1 MEQQPSAHFSL
12 SKAWRIPIVAS
23 MSDYK
28 TIQELKQIDASL
40 AVPFRGIYILRR
52 KNTRTA
58 RNGNPFLSVEFGDSS
73 GSFNA
78 NCFGDSPVFT
88 ACDAAPEGSIIRLS
102 GTTEYYQERF
112 SPKLKAAE
120 VIEASEAADEGVLG
134 QLVEVPPESED
145 ELWAHI
151 VEGIAAIAHPQ
162 LRETV
167 QRVMDETEA
176 QFRTSTA
183 AISMHHA
190 YRHGLLEHTT
200 HMLRACRALLPLYP
214 QVDPDLAIAGII
226 LHDIGKLEEYQ
237 GDFAAKVSRIGTLQ
251 GHVVLGFRIARK
263 AAIQSKLNADL
274 TERLEHIIL
283 SHQGEKEWGAA
294 AMAATPEA
302 VFVSMVDNLDAK
314 MGMVQRVLR
323 NTPEGEE
330 FSEYLAGL
338 QTRVLV
344 TPPDKS

>member
-1 MEQQPSAHFSL
+1 
-12 SKAWRIPIVAS
+12 

-28 TIQELKQIDASL
+28 TVQEVKAIDVNIA
-40 AVPFRGIYILRR
+40 APFRSILILRR
-52 KNTRTA
+52 KTTKMA
-58 RNGNPFLSVEFGDSS
+58 KNGNPFLSVELGDCG

-78 NCFGDSPVFT
+78 NCFGDSEVFQALDPV
-88 ACDAAPEGSIIRLS
+88 PEGSIVRIS
-102 GTTEYYQERF
+102 GKTEYYMERF
-112 SPKLKAAE
+112 SPKLQAAE
-120 VIEASEAADEGVLG
+120 VIETEEAEAEGVLS
-134 QLVEVPPESED
+134 QLIEVPPESED
-145 ELWAHI
+145 ELWGHI
-151 VEGIAAIAHPQ
+151 VEAIAVIEHPQ

-176 QFRTSTA
+176 QFRTWTA
-183 AISMHHA
+183 AINMHHA

-200 HMLRACRALLPLYP
+200 HMVRACRALLPLYP

-226 LHDIGKLEEYQ
+226 LHDIGKLEEYE
-237 GDFAAKVSRIGTLQ
+237 GNFAAKVSRLGTLQ
-251 GHVVLGFRIARK
+251 GHVVLGFRTARK

-323 NTPEGEE
+323 NTPAGEE
-330 FSEYLAGL
+330 FSDYLMGL
-338 QTRVLV
+338 KTRVLV

>member
-1 MEQQPSAHFSL
+1 
-12 SKAWRIPIVAS
+12 
-23 MSDYK
+23 MSEFK
-28 TIQELKQIDASL
+28 TVQELKQLDPNI
-40 AVPFRGIYILRR
+40 AVPFRSMLILRR
-52 KNTRTA
+52 KAMKTA
-58 RNGNPFLSVEFGDSS
+58 KNGNPFLSVELGDAG
-73 GSFNA
+73 GSFTA
-78 NCFGDSPVFT
+78 NCFGDSAVFAT
-88 ACDAAPEGSIIRLS
+88 LEHVVEGAIIRLA
-102 GTTEYYQERF
+102 GKTEYYQDRF
-112 SPKLKAAE
+112 SPRLQAAE
-120 VIEASEAADEGVLG
+120 EVDAAEAEAEGVLG

-151 VEGIAAIAHPQ
+151 EEAIAAIGHPQ
-162 LRETV
+162 LNETV
-167 QRVMDETEA
+167 RRVMDEIGP

-200 HMLRACRALLPLYP
+200 HMVRAARALLPLYP
-214 QVDPDLAIAGII
+214 QVDADLAIAGIL

-251 GHVVLGFRIARK
+251 GHVVLGFRTARK
-263 AAIQSKLNADL
+263 AALQSKLNSDL

-302 VFVSMVDNLDAK
+302 VFVSMIDNLDAK

-338 QTRVLV
+338 QTRVLL

>member
-1 MEQQPSAHFSL
+1 
-12 SKAWRIPIVAS
+12 
-23 MSDYK
+23 MSEFK
-28 TIQELKQIDASL
+28 TVQELKQFDPAIA
-40 AVPFRGIYILRR
+40 APFRSIFILRR
-52 KNTRTA
+52 KTVKTA
-58 RNGNPFLSVEFGDSS
+58 KNGNPFLSIELGDAG
-73 GSFNA
+73 GSFTANA
-78 NCFGDSPVFT
+78 FGDSPVFKALET
-88 ACDAAPEGSIIRLS
+88 VAEGSIVRIS
-102 GTTEYYQERF
+102 GKTEYYQDRF
-112 SPKLKAAE
+112 APRLQAAE
-120 VIEASEAADEGVLG
+120 EVTADDEEAQSVLS
-134 QLVEVPPESED
+134 QLVEVPPESEE

-151 VEGIAAIAHPQ
+151 EAAITAIEHPQ

-167 QRVMDETEA
+167 QRVMDEMGA
-176 QFRTSTA
+176 RFRTSTA

-200 HMLRACRALLPLYP
+200 HMVRAARALLPLYP
-214 QVDPDLAIAGII
+214 QVDGDLAIAGIL

-251 GHVVLGFRIARK
+251 GHVVLGFRTARK

-323 NTPEGEE
+323 NSPEGEE

-338 QTRVLV
+338 QTRVLL

>member
-1 MEQQPSAHFSL
+1 
-12 SKAWRIPIVAS
+12 
-23 MSDYK
+23 MSEFK
-28 TIQELKQIDASL
+28 TVQELKQLDPAIA
-40 AVPFRGIYILRR
+40 APFRSILILRR
-52 KNTRTA
+52 KTVKTA
-58 RNGNPFLSVEFGDSS
+58 KNGNPFLSVELGDSGGSFTANAFGDS
-73 GSFNA
+73 A
-78 NCFGDSPVFT
+78 VF
-88 ACDAAPEGSIIRLS
+88 AALESVAEGAFIRLA
-102 GTTEYYQERF
+102 GKTEYYHDRF
-112 SPKLKAAE
+112 SPRLQAAE
-120 VIEASEAADEGVLG
+120 EVDAAEAEAEGVLH
-134 QLVEVPPESED
+134 QLVEVPPESEG

-151 VEGIAAIAHPQ
+151 EEAIAAIEHAQ

-167 QRVMDETEA
+167 ERVMDEMGAE
-176 QFRTSTA
+176 FRTSTA

-200 HMLRACRALLPLYP
+200 HMVRAARALLPLYP
-214 QVDPDLAIAGII
+214 QVDADLAIAGIL

-237 GDFAAKVSRIGTLQ
+237 GDFAAKVSRFGTLQ
-251 GHVVLGFRIARK
+251 GHVVLGFRTARK

-302 VFVSMVDNLDAK
+302 VFVSMIDNLDAK

-338 QTRVLV
+338 QTRVLL
-344 TPPDKS
+344 TPPDKR

>member
-1 MEQQPSAHFSL
+1 
-12 SKAWRIPIVAS
+12 
-23 MSDYK
+23 MSDFK
-28 TIQELKQIDASL
+28 TVQELKQLDPNIA
-40 AVPFRGIYILRR
+40 APFRSIFILRR
-52 KNTRTA
+52 KTVKTA
-58 RNGNPFLSVEFGDSS
+58 KNGNPFLSVELGDAG

-78 NCFGDSPVFT
+78 NCFGDSEVF
-88 ACDAAPEGSIIRLS
+88 AALENVVEGSLVRIS
-102 GTTEYYQERF
+102 GKTEYYNERF
-112 SPKLKAAE
+112 SPRLQAAE
-120 VIEASEAADEGVLG
+120 ELDPSEEEAQSMLS

-145 ELWAHI
+145 ELWADI
-151 VEGIAAIAHPQ
+151 EEATAAIEHPQ
-162 LRETV
+162 LRKTV
-167 QRVMDETEA
+167 EYVMEQMGHA
-176 QFRTSTA
+176 FRTSTA

-200 HMLRACRALLPLYP
+200 HMVRAARALLPLYP
-214 QVDPDLAIAGII
+214 QVDGDLAIAGII

-251 GHVVLGFRIARK
+251 GHVVLGFRTARK
-263 AAIQSKLNADL
+263 AALKSKLNQDL

-302 VFVSMVDNLDAK
+302 VFVSMIDNLDAK

-330 FSEYLAGL
+330 FSEYLPGL
-338 QTRVLV
+338 QTRVLL

>member
-1 MEQQPSAHFSL
+1 
-12 SKAWRIPIVAS
+12 

-28 TIQELKQIDASL
+28 TIQAIKQLDPQK
-40 AVPFRGIYILRR
+40 AVLFRGIYIMRR

-58 RNGNPFLSVEFGDSS
+58 RTGNPFLSVEFGDSG

-78 NCFGDSPVFT
+78 NCFDNTPIFA
-88 ACDAAPEGSIIRLS
+88 ACEKADEGAIMRLS
-102 GTTEYYQERF
+102 GTTEYYQGRF

-120 VIEASEAADEGVLG
+120 IIDATEAEAEGVLG
-134 QLVEVPPESED
+134 QLVEVPPESEQ
-145 ELWAHI
+145 ELWSHI
-151 VEGIAAIAHPQ
+151 EAGIAAIGHPQ
-162 LRETV
+162 LKETV
-167 QRVMDETEA
+167 QRVMDEWEDK
-176 QFRTSTA
+176 FRSSTA
-183 AISMHHA
+183 AITMHHA

-200 HMLRACRALLPLYP
+200 HMLRSCRALLPLYP
-214 QVDPDLAIAGII
+214 QVDADLAISGII

-251 GHVVLGFRIARK
+251 GHVVLGFRTARK
-263 AAIQSKLNADL
+263 AALQSKLNPDL

-302 VFVSMVDNLDAK
+302 VFVSMIDNLDAK

-323 NTPEGEE
+323 NTPDGDE

-344 TPPDKS
+344 TSPDKS

>member
-1 MEQQPSAHFSL
+1 
-12 SKAWRIPIVAS
+12 
-23 MSDYK
+23 MSEFK
-28 TIQELKQIDASL
+28 TVQELKQIDKAI
-40 AVPFRGIYILRR
+40 AAPFRSIFILRR
-52 KNTRTA
+52 KTVKTA
-58 RNGNPFLSVEFGDSS
+58 KTGNPFLSIELGDAGGSFTANAFGDS
-73 GSFNA
+73 A
-78 NCFGDSPVFT
+78 VF
-88 ACDAAPEGSIIRLS
+88 AALEKVVEGSMVRIA
-102 GTTEYYQERF
+102 GKTEYYQERF
-112 SPKLKAAE
+112 SPRLQAAE
-120 VIEASEAADEGVLG
+120 EVDASDEDAQTMLS

-145 ELWAHI
+145 FLWGHI
-151 VEGIAAIAHPQ
+151 EDAIAAIEHPQ

-167 QRVMDETEA
+167 QRVMDETGD

-200 HMLRACRALLPLYP
+200 HMVRAARALLSLYP
-214 QVDPDLAIAGII
+214 QVDADLAIAGII
-226 LHDIGKLEEYQ
+226 LHDIGKLEEYE

-251 GHVVLGFRIARK
+251 GHVVLGFRTARK
-263 AAIQSKLNADL
+263 AALQSKLNADL

-323 NTPEGEE
+323 NTPEDQE

-344 TPPDKS
+344 TQPDKS